1 MVGFPQPRAQDVF
14 AAEDIQRPIAIRIV
28 VAVEKAPFLI
38 PLQWPIG
45 RVHIQHH
52 LLGSLL
58 LGFQKHL
65 HPKFVHTVLPIGD
78 LLVPILCPCAQFHPV
93 QRALARQRLL
103 QLLPARQN
111 TQYRI
116 SPQLLVSVPIL
127 LAQRQTINPLREH
140 LQNRMLHLLL
150 IPPVQKTICQSR
162 QQIHPPVNLAQ
173 EESAAVG
180 ADRAAVKTGHDLA
193 RTAGFKPKTELV
205 TLCRSKAV
213 SSLAQTCCGKYVYAR
228 IGGLLLHLC
237 EISGLKARL
246 VNEAPP
252 DYLPMREALKTL
264 GVSRQTVL
272 QRVKRGEL
280 AAVHVGGGKRKGL
293 RIKVIDTNPGLFE
306 LIS

>member
-1 MVGFPQPRAQDVF
+1 M
-14 AAEDIQRPIAIRIV
+14 
-28 VAVEKAPFLI
+28 
-38 PLQWPIG
+38 
-45 RVHIQHH
+45 
-52 LLGSLL
+52 
-58 LGFQKHL
+58 
-65 HPKFVHTVLPIGD
+65 
-78 LLVPILCPCAQFHPV
+78 
-93 QRALARQRLL
+93 
-103 QLLPARQN
+103 
-111 TQYRI
+111 
-116 SPQLLVSVPIL
+116 LVSVPIL

-237 EISGLKARL
+237 EISGLTNRWDWTGSQIRVHAFYGLLGISLLEYLHQKAQAAWAGLSLEQFLEELRPMQQFAL
-246 VNEAPP
+246 LYPP
-252 DYLPMREALKTL
+252 L
-264 GVSRQTVL
+264 GEKGPNRIATISSKQTD
-272 QRVKRGEL
+272 EL
-280 AAVHVGGGKRKGL
+280 GL
-293 RIKVIDTNPGLFE
+293 RSTLWSP
-306 LIS
+306 